1 VSAAASLRAA
11 LDRAFTPRAVA
22 VIGASA
28 QPEKFGYKLVE
39 HLVTGGFP
47 GRIYP
52 VNPRSAAILGLQ
64 TYPALAKVPEPVD
77 VAALLVPA
85 EATPAAVSECAAMGV
100 GVAVI
105 ITSGFAESSPAG
117 ARAQAEMSAV
127 ARAAG
132 MRIVG
137 PNCEGLVNLQG
148 GLVLSFSQMFLGQRP
163 GPISLVSQS
172 GAYCG
177 IVSSRLS
184 RAGVGTAKIVSS
196 GNEGD
201 LAAVDYL
208 EYLGEDEDTRVIL
221 LHVEGIRE
229 PRRFARVIGEV
240 AARKPVVVNK
250 TGRTETGRRQ
260 ALSHTGAVAG
270 NDRALAS
277 LLRQR
282 GVVRTR
288 HMDDFVDAGLA
299 LASAGPLGGNRV
311 AILTVAGG
319 LAVELADLLGEAGFA
334 IPPLTAATRQV
345 LDQHIPGYG
354 TTANPVDFTGM
365 MITRPAAVGEC
376 LAAVLDDPTIDAV
389 AFVLTAVGDPE
400 FARQVHARMS
410 ASPKPVV
417 ICWTAGPALAGA
429 ALEYFTQHRIP
440 IFEST
445 PRLVSA
451 LGALR
456 AYWGFR
462 LGPAFRDGGER

>member
-1 VSAAASLRAA
+1 MSAPADLRAT
-11 LDRAFTPRAVA
+11 LDRAFNPRTVA

-39 HLVTGGFP
+39 HLVKGGFP

-52 VNPRSAAILGLQ
+52 VNPRARTVLGLE

-85 EATPAAVSECAAMGV
+85 ETTPVAVSECAASGV

-105 ITSGFAESSPAG
+105 IASGFAESSQTG
-117 ARAQAEMSAV
+117 ARVQAEMTAV
-127 ARAAG
+127 ARGAG

-137 PNCEGLVNLQG
+137 PNCEGLVNLRT
-148 GLVLSFSQMFLGQRP
+148 GLVLSFSQMFFDQRP

-201 LAAVDYL
+201 LAGVDYL
-208 EYLGEDEDTRVIL
+208 EYLAEDPDTRVIL

-229 PRRFARVIGEV
+229 PRRFARVIGDV
-240 AARKPVVVNK
+240 AAKKPLVVNK

-260 ALSHTGAVAG
+260 ALSHTGALAG
-270 NDRALAS
+270 NDRVLGALF
-277 LLRQR
+277 RQR

-288 HMDDFVDAGLA
+288 HMDELVDAGLA
-299 LASAGPLGGNRV
+299 LASAGPLRGNRV
-311 AILTVAGG
+311 AILSVAGG
-319 LAVELADLLGEAGFA
+319 LAVELSDLLGEAGFA
-334 IPPLTAATRQV
+334 IPPLAQATRRV
-345 LDQHIPGYG
+345 LEPRIPGYG
-354 TTANPVDFTGM
+354 TIANPVDFTGT
-365 MITRPAAVGEC
+365 MITQPVAVGEC
-376 LAAVLDDPTIDAV
+376 LAAVLDDPAVDAV

-410 ASPKPVV
+410 ASPKPVL

-440 IFEST
+440 VFEST

-456 AYWGFR
+456 EHWSFR
-462 LGPAFRDGGER
+462 LGPEFREDGQR